1 MAERAKLRAAAKR
14 RESEPISKGPASHLS
29 LSSSK
34 LSWRGFRAC
43 GWRYVWSTFPDLAF
57 ASLCYIPPGGKSK
70 RAGGVAGKDYFV
82 GERARDQ
89 AYFEECDTNSEQSI
103 VGGTQKSLEIG
114 HDSGI
119 SSPAP
124 MSSRASSSRNLA
136 SSAERR
142 PTLKRHL
149 LAKVKKSGK
158 GKKRKHC
165 SAALTSAEQLASI
178 IEAEARKEESTKRH
192 HDVNDKQETIT
203 SPTEMGVS
211 AIAGDSDTVH
221 SVDVLPSARP
231 LCEDPDAVKAAVE
244 RYCLSGAQLVGTFN
258 KIRCNLPSDSAVS
271 PIGRL
276 KRKRNSE
283 QQRPSLVPTLLSAKI
298 PLLRLRPKAS
308 VVRLD
313 LAGHFKT
320 LSCCRVAM
328 QRVPVDGFSSYESGD
343 FVEAYVG
350 AIQIMKAS
358 ALDKDNATNTTS
370 FHLSAEWV
378 SEKNIRFVMKEVIP
392 GCEKSGMSAI
402 LHRTNQ
408 VRGLGMGIDGDTC
421 NIDRMFINVNLRRTG
436 CGTRALAAI
445 SAWVHLTSPEVCRW
459 RVGAPTAKGSKFYK
473 ALGFEANGAG
483 DLFLGS

>member
-1 MAERAKLRAAAKR
+1 M
-14 RESEPISKGPASHLS
+14 
-29 LSSSK
+29 
-34 LSWRGFRAC
+34 
-43 GWRYVWSTFPDLAF
+43 WSTFPDSAF

-82 GERARDQ
+82 GEIARDQ
-89 AYFEECDTNSEQSI
+89 AYFEECDTNSEQCI

-124 MSSRASSSRNLA
+124 LSSRTSSSQNLA
-136 SSAERR
+136 SIAKLR

-149 LAKVKKSGK
+149 LAKLKKSGK

-165 SAALTSAEQLASI
+165 SAARASAEQLTSV
-178 IEAEARKEESTKRH
+178 IEAEARKKGTNRH
-192 HDVNDKQETIT
+192 HDVKDKDYTIT
-203 SPTEMGVS
+203 FPTKMGVS
-211 AIAGDSDTVH
+211 AVAGGSDTVH

-231 LCEDPDAVKAAVE
+231 LCKDPDAVTAAVE
-244 RYCLSGAQLVGTFN
+244 HYCLSGAQLAGTFN
-258 KIRCNLPSDSAVS
+258 KIQYNVSSTSAVS
-271 PIGRL
+271 STGRL
-276 KRKRNSE
+276 KRKRSSD

-313 LAGHFKT
+313 LAGHFKS

-328 QRVPVDGFSSYESGD
+328 QRVPVDGYSSYESGE

-358 ALDKDNATNTTS
+358 VLDKDNTTNTTF

-378 SEKNIRFVMKEVIP
+378 SEKNIRFVMKEVVP
-392 GCEKSGMSAI
+392 GCEKSGKPAI
-402 LHRTNQ
+402 LHQTNQ

-445 SAWVHLTSPEVCRW
+445 SAWVNLTSPEVCRW